1 MRRTVKNK
9 SGFTLTEVIMA
20 SLLLTIAIVPI
31 LKGLTQTNL
40 NSVIIQRRTQSLCL
54 AQEKLNRIKAEALY
68 NFSND
73 LTENGTDMGT
83 SYLCNVSQTAVNGN
97 LKAVGISV
105 GQDQDGDSSLS
116 ADEIETTL
124 QSQIARRW

>member
-1 MRRTVKNK
+1 MRRTVTKK
-9 SGFTLTEVIMA
+9 GFTLTEVIMA

-40 NSVIIQRRTQSLCL
+40 NSVIIQRRTQSLCF

-68 NFSND
+68 NFD
-73 LTENGTDMGT
+73 TDVTENGTELGT
-83 SYLCNVSQTAVNGN
+83 SYLCNVGQTAVNSN
-97 LKAVGISV
+97 LKAISISV

-116 ADEIETTL
+116 ADETETTL
-124 QSQIARRW
+124 QSQVARRW